1 MLDFCDVEDKV
12 PGLGW
17 FTGTVLSKWEWI
29 EGFFNA
35 SSLTCSGIK
44 GFVKTR
50 ILSTF
55 KGVNNKSN
63 SSRPF
68 SDCGFREGLGKNADS
83 GISKVSG
90 SLNLSD
96 EVETRFLLVSLNN
109 SSGFET
115 PGFSGDEGFP
125 RVPIFLEATVT
136 AQKVIECSLNPDL
149 LILLTLQNQFQ
160 NIIHPGK
167 ILLFLYP
174 SPATAPEDVIPKV
187 GPRLQGIQA

>member
-1 MLDFCDVEDKV
+1 MLDYCDVEDKV

-29 EGFFNA
+29 EGVFNA
-35 SSLTCSGIK
+35 SRLSCFGIK

-50 ILSTF
+50 RLSTF

-68 SDCGFREGLGKNADS
+68 CDCGFREGIGKDGAS

-90 SLNLSD
+90 NLNFFD

-109 SSGFET
+109 SSGSET
-115 PGFSGDEGFP
+115 LGFRGVEGFP
-125 RVPIFLEATVT
+125 RVPIFFEATIT
-136 AQKVIECSLNPDL
+136 S
-149 LILLTLQNQFQ
+149 
-160 NIIHPGK
+160 
-167 ILLFLYP
+167 
-174 SPATAPEDVIPKV
+174 
-187 GPRLQGIQA
+187 